1 MHLVSEGE
9 QIVHVAGQ
17 PFRFADGESIHTESS
32 CKYSID
38 SFQQL
43 ARRAGFE
50 PQAVWTDNE
59 QLFSVHYLRA
69 P

>member
-1 MHLVSEGE
+1 MT
-9 QIVHVAGQ
+9 AGAGRVL
-17 PFRFADGESIHTESS
+17 RFADGEPIHTESS

-50 PQAVWTDNE
+50 PMRVWTDDDS
-59 QLFSVHYLRA
+59 LFSVHYLRA